1 MILSIKVQVK
11 IVPELNRTRN
21 KYMTEEIPL
30 SIQISPQQ
38 LNSFCK
44 KIISRSRNTANV
56 HEALMVLE
64 AFISAFSSDSQGT
77 DIYKNIQATLRSH
90 SEKTRNQLILEKTQQ
105 LKQGLV
111 TQNIVLLTDVFVSLS
126 RNGFYQVLATA
137 TQQIDSTQI
146 DFFGNWVISWAN
158 EAKQKAELA
167 SGYPDA
173 LDFKKA
179 NIDIEQY
186 QTMTDIAYF
195 FNNIQKK

>member
-21 KYMTEEIPL
+21 KYMTEQIPL
-30 SIQISPQQ
+30 SIQLNPQQ

-44 KIISRSRNTANV
+44 KIISRSRNTANI
-56 HEALMVLE
+56 HEALIVLE
-64 AFISAFSSDSQGT
+64 AFISTFSSDSQGA
-77 DIYKNIQATLRSH
+77 DNYKNVQEALRLH
-90 SEKTRNQLILEKTQQ
+90 SEKTRNKLMLEKTQQ

-111 TQNIVLLTDVFVSLS
+111 TQNIVLLTAVFVSLS
-126 RNGFYQVLATA
+126 RNGFYQILAIA
-137 TQQIDSTQI
+137 TQQIHSTQI
-146 DFFGNWVISWAN
+146 DLIGSWVISWAS

-186 QTMTDIAYF
+186 QTMADIAYF
-195 FNNIQKK
+195 FNNIYGK

>member
-1 MILSIKVQVK
+1 
-11 IVPELNRTRN
+11 
-21 KYMTEEIPL
+21 MTEEIPL

-90 SEKTRNQLILEKTQQ
+90 SEKTRNQLMLEKTQQ

-111 TQNIVLLTDVFVSLS
+111 TQNIVLLTDIFVSLS

-137 TQQIDSTQI
+137 TQQIDSTQL
-146 DFFGNWVISWAN
+146 DFFGRWVISWAN